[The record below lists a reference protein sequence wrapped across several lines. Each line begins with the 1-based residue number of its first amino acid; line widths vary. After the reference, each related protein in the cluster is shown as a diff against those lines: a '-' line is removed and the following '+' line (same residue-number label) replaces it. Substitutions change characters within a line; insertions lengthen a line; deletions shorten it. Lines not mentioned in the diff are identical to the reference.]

1 MALELKDYNSNM
13 LPVWCPGCGNFAIH
27 TSLKRALMELNIEPS
42 ETFISFDIGC
52 NGNGADTLGTYVY
65 KGLHG
70 RSIALATGAH
80 LANRK
85 FTVIADI
92 GDGGCFHEGLDH
104 LVNAIKSNYDITI
117 LIHNNESFALTTGQA
132 TVTTK
137 KGKKMYAQ
145 PNGAPERNLDIDR
158 FILNLH
164 PAFFAKGYSGD
175 PIQLSEIIKQA
186 IKHKGCSVINIAQL
200 CPTYNRE
207 MTPQWFN
214 ENIIKVD
221 TISEYSNQSI
231 KDAEELL
238 DTANK
243 TKKIYTGIIYKD
255 NTVPTFYD
263 NLQSRKGIL
272 SELSEEVK
280 EYNIKGLLKYTNS

>member
-1 MALELKDYNSNM
+1 MGLELKDYNSNM

-104 LVNAIKSNYDITI
+104 LINAIKSNYDITI

-145 PNGAPERNLDIDR
+145 PNGAPERNLDIDS

-164 PAFFAKGYSGD
+164 PTFFAKGYSGD

-186 IKHKGCSVINIAQL
+186 IVHKGCSVINISQL

-207 MTPQWFN
+207 MTPQWFS
-214 ENIIKVD
+214 ENIVKLD
-221 TISEYSNQSI
+221 TISKYSNQSI
-231 KDAEELL
+231 KDAQELL
-238 DTANK
+238 NTANK

-255 NTVPTFYD
+255 NTIPTFYD
-263 NLQSRKGIL
+263 NLQSRKGMS